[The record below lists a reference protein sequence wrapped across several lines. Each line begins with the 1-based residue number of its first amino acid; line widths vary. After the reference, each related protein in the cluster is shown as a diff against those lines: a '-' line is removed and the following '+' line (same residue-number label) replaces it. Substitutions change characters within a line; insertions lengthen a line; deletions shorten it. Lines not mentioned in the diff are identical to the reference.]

1 MPTGHH
7 VGTEAEMQ
15 EVWLQAQ
22 GSEDAGLELGAG
34 GRQATTPTASGG
46 AWP

>member
-1 MPTGHH
+1 M
-7 VGTEAEMQ
+7 GTEAEMQ

-22 GSEDAGLELGAG
+22 GPQDAGRELGAG